1 VEAMMIVD
9 TSGPH
14 SWVLSGFTR
23 SSILLSDAS
32 RNFAMDVDLATG
44 FVRIQD
50 TPESEFRNL
59 YAIDGVQ

>member
-1 VEAMMIVD
+1 
-9 TSGPH
+9 
-14 SWVLSGFTR
+14 
-23 SSILLSDAS
+23 
-32 RNFAMDVDLATG
+32 MDVDLATG